1 MKNPCIDATRVNIVE
16 AQSLAQISYRVGDDA
31 ITIDYPLLSDYS
43 HDLSSLCGDLS
54 VTLDETTQDAS
65 IANYITNVDDTA
77 QTVTFEILEYKSSS
91 TSDSRLRS
99 RLLQDTETP
108 LETVNLVFNVSLIDY
123 PQTYYEV
130 TQEIVVY
137 ACQIDE
143 TDF

>member
-1 MKNPCIDATRVNIVE
+1 M
-16 AQSLAQISYRVGDDA
+16 
-31 ITIDYPLLSDYS
+31 
-43 HDLSSLCGDLS
+43 
-54 VTLDETTQDAS
+54 DESTQDAS

-77 QTVTFEILEYKSSS
+77 QTVTFEILEYTSSS